1 MCGLSYSINSS
12 HGQSNSNITGTY
24 DGKGIYKIEDM
35 SVRITSNKTNDP
47 MYKFL
52 GYMENISNETVY
64 ITGVRIDMYDKNDK
78 LVDFAGYSGVCIH
91 NTE

>member
-1 MCGLSYSINSS
+1 
-12 HGQSNSNITGTY
+12 
-24 DGKGIYKIEDM
+24 
-35 SVRITSNKTNDP
+35 